1 MLNASM
7 AIASYL
13 TVLGDV
19 GCRSF
24 IESPLRSQNF
34 GNRDGVLRLDELM
47 ARWLHGLGVIWL
59 TLPTSCVGTSKGP
72 LGERSLNPQT
82 EVLDRLVPSR
92 GIPRSAVG
100 FRSRD
105 R

>member
-7 AIASYL
+7 AIAWYL

-59 TLPTSCVGTSKGP
+59 TLPTSCVEHRKG
-72 LGERSLNPQT
+72 RSVR
-82 EVLDRLVPSR
+82 EVSTLKLKTPTASFLPEVFKGLPSD
-92 GIPRSAVG
+92 
-100 FRSRD
+100 FL
-105 R
+105 